1 MATVPQSSEA
11 QAVASREYALRKKFT
26 SKRTRSLALTAIFA
40 LLCPPLLVMGYWTFS
55 ICAVFI
61 SLIGLS
67 NYFAANGHLHRLQ
80 KREMHR
86 RQLAWNF
93 SKLEP
98 GNPTGRSSHDPDQ
111 NGLPTPIR

>member
-1 MATVPQSSEA
+1 MAAVPQSSEV
-11 QAVASREYALRKKFT
+11 QAVASRECAQREKFT

-55 ICAVFI
+55 ICALFV

-80 KREMHR
+80 KREIHR
-86 RQLAWNF
+86 RRLARNF

-98 GNPTGRSSHDPDQ
+98 GDPTGRSLHDP
-111 NGLPTPIR
+111 NPSGLPYPNR